1 MLPTLVI
8 TIPNLEIFL
17 FCQHNSTGGENLELR
32 QTIVTYGYTVG
43 ESFCEFCNCASIE
56 KWSLKQNNRIA

>member
-17 FCQHNSTGGENLELR
+17 FYQHNSTGGGNLDLR
-32 QTIVTYGYTVG
+32 QTIHVFHCGPFTMT
-43 ESFCEFCNCASIE
+43 
-56 KWSLKQNNRIA
+56 L